1 MQTFPYGAHEV
12 MELHEVLN
20 TSIDLL
26 NTLQLYVP
34 YVRDPEL
41 SQMLSHQLSFT
52 QSEYN
57 NMVHVVH
64 GIGVGAAVPYR
75 PQVQVNQQAGYQPHQ
90 PVQPNPSPAHM
101 DDRDVASAMLGLH
114 KAGAKLKMS
123 ASLEAAHPQIR
134 HMLQQAAINCANQAY
149 EVWGYLQRKGHYP
162 LAALQESANAQLL
175 RGYQPVTPEQ
185 VPAAQ
190 VAQSAVPTDGS
201 AMGGTL
207 SSMVE
212 PAAVSPRQ
220 PGGVSAPPPASSSPP
235 PTVNASFIFSS
246 PAYRHEHDPAES
258 GQTTMGTDLSQS
270 QAVDPLASLTQQ
282 ADVRQ
287 TRTGTRKKGSSTD
300 SNLSG

>member
-20 TSIDLL
+20 TEIDLL
-26 NTLQLYVP
+26 NTLQLYLP

-41 SQMLSHQLSFT
+41 SQMLHYQLIFT
-52 QSEYN
+52 HTEYN
-57 NMVHVVH
+57 HMVHVVH

-75 PQVQVNQQAGYQPHQ
+75 PQVQVNLQANDQPHQ
-90 PVQPNPSPAHM
+90 PVQPNPSLAHM

-114 KAGAKLKMS
+114 KAGAQLKMR

-134 HMLQQAAINCANQAY
+134 QMLQQAAINCANQAY

-162 LAALQESANAQLL
+162 LATLSEAANAQLL
-175 RGYQPVTPEQ
+175 RGYQPVSPEQ

-190 VAQSAVPTDGS
+190 VAQPAMPTGGSAPEGTLVSAV
-201 AMGGTL
+201 
-207 SSMVE
+207 E
-212 PAAVSPRQ
+212 PEPVSHRQ
-220 PGGVSAPPPASSSPP
+220 PAGVSAPPPAPSSPP
-235 PTVNASFIFSS
+235 PTVSASSLFSS
-246 PAYRHEHDPAES
+246 PVYSDEHDPTETE
-258 GQTTMGTDLSQS
+258 QMPMDTELSPS
-270 QAVDPLASLTQQ
+270 QAVDPLASLTRQ

-287 TRTGTRKKGSSTD
+287 TRTSPRKKGSSTD